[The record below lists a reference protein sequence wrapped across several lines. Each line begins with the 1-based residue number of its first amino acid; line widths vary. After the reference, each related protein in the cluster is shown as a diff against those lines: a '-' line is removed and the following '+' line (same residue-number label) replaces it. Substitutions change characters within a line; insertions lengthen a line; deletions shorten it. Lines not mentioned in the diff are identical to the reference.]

1 MVNIYV
7 VSMNGMEK
15 KYTVNQNYSF
25 KVLMGKIKYEL
36 FKKTTKDVEMRR
48 KAKKDKG
55 KKPEDVKQDKKEE
68 IIEGITSG
76 KGKFLVR
83 FFHGEHELFENEKIS
98 KIGNEAKITQR
109 VRYDGG
115 EYCL

>member
-1 MVNIYV
+1 
-7 VSMNGMEK
+7 MNGMKK
-15 KYTVNQNYSF
+15 KYTINKNYSF

-36 FKKTTKDVEMRR
+36 FQKTKKDVERR
-48 KAKKDKG
+48 SKAKNDEEEKLDGDK
-55 KKPEDVKQDKKEE
+55 KDKKEE
-68 IIEGITSG
+68 MVEGITSG

-98 KIGNEAKITQR
+98 KIGNGAEIAQK

-115 EYCL
+115 DYCL